1 MTILLLL
8 IIIGLLNSS
17 NNRLNL
23 KIKHLEAKEYAEQ
36 LESDCRA

>member
-8 IIIGLLNSS
+8 TIIGLLNSS

-23 KIKHLEAKEYAEQ
+23 KIKHLEAKESVKE